1 MPERIG
7 GQMKLGV
14 MTKVF
19 PRPTIEAVAEAVRGA
34 GLAAVQLNLESAGM
48 ETLPPAL
55 EAGVCRRI
63 REAFA
68 ERGIDVSAVSG
79 TFNAIDPDRARREEC
94 VRRLGILAARCAEL
108 GTGVITL
115 CTGTRDAGSMWR
127 AHPENGTAAA
137 WEEMVGTMRALVR
150 HAEAH
155 GVTLAFEPEVVNV
168 VDTAEKAERLIAE
181 IGSDHLRVVMDPANY
196 FHPPML
202 DRMTE
207 VLEDAFAHVGR
218 FIALAHAKDVR
229 APAPGSDECLRPA
242 AGTGVLDY
250 DRYLRLLRAAGY
262 DGGLI
267 MHSLDEAE
275 VPASKAYVERY
286 LPA

>member
-1 MPERIG
+1 
-7 GQMKLGV
+7 
-14 MTKVF
+14 
-19 PRPTIEAVAEAVRGA
+19 
-34 GLAAVQLNLESAGM
+34 VQLNLESAGM

-55 EAGVCRRI
+55 DVGACRHI
-63 REAFA
+63 RDAFA
-68 ERGIDVSAVSG
+68 ERGIVISAVSG
-79 TFNAIDPDRARREEC
+79 TFSAIDPDRARREEC
-94 VRRLGILAARCAEL
+94 VRRLGVLAGRCADL
-108 GTGVITL
+108 GTEVITL

-127 AHPENGTAAA
+127 AHPENGTPAA
-137 WEEMVGTMRALVR
+137 WREMLVTMRALVR
-150 HAEAH
+150 HAETH

-168 VDTAEKAERLIAE
+168 IDTAEKAERLIAE
-181 IGSDHLRVVMDPANY
+181 IGSDRLRVVMDPANY

-202 DRMTE
+202 ARMTE

-229 APAPGSDECLRPA
+229 APDPGGDECLRPA

-250 DRYLRLLRAAGY
+250 DLYLRLLRAGGY

-267 MHSLDEAE
+267 MHSLDEME

-286 LPA
+286 LAG